1 MRYFFFV
8 GNIGQIQRVREMLV
22 QILKGR
28 KLIVA
33 VRFSQ
38 FFSNVPTTLLL
49 SGFTKN
55 YKELLL
61 CIMSSDY

>member
-1 MRYFFFV
+1 MWYFFFV
-8 GNIGQIQRVREMLV
+8 GNLGQIQRVREMLV

-38 FFSNVPTTLLL
+38 FFSYVPTTLLL
-49 SGFTKN
+49 SGFMKN

>member
-1 MRYFFFV
+1 MWYFFFV
-8 GNIGQIQRVREMLV
+8 GNLGQIQRVREMLV

-33 VRFSQ
+33 VRFGQ

-49 SGFTKN
+49 SGFMKN

>member
-1 MRYFFFV
+1 MWYFFFV

-22 QILKGR
+22 HILKGR
-28 KLIVA
+28 KWIVA

>member
-1 MRYFFFV
+1 MWYFFFV
-8 GNIGQIQRVREMLV
+8 GNLEQIQRVREMLV

-28 KLIVA
+28 KWIVA